1 MVRPES
7 LETTEDGFRLDRE
20 MRVEP
25 PEDFLRHTEAHLDVL
40 VDADVHDAYRQFTN
54 LFLNIIETK

>member
-1 MVRPES
+1 
-7 LETTEDGFRLDRE
+7 

-40 VDADVHDAYRQFTN
+40 VDADVHDAYSQFTN
-54 LFLNIIETK
+54 LFLNFVETN